1 LREEFWEK
9 YGYEV
14 AKAWLYFGFIK
25 MNIQPI
31 YASAHIK
38 IVAQILEKLGLRLVS
53 EYNHDGIPCVWY
65 ELDKINYQNE
75 NNKIAGVPEHFN
87 LPWHLAIENKV

>member
-1 LREEFWEK
+1 
-9 YGYEV
+9 
-14 AKAWLYFGFIK
+14 

-38 IVAQILEKLGLRLVS
+38 NSGSRRILEKLGLRLVS
-53 EYNHDGIPCVWY
+53 EYNHDIPCVWY

>member
-1 LREEFWEK
+1 MVMKLRL
-9 YGYEV
+9 
-14 AKAWLYFGFIK
+14 LYFGFIK
-25 MNIQPI
+25 MIQTI

-38 IVAQILEKLGLRLVS
+38 ILAPDEFWKIGLRLVS

-75 NNKIAGVPEHFN
+75 NNKIAEYRNISICLAFSHRKQGV
-87 LPWHLAIENKV
+87 

>member
-1 LREEFWEK
+1 
-9 YGYEV
+9 
-14 AKAWLYFGFIK
+14 
-25 MNIQPI
+25 MNIPTI
-31 YASAHIK
+31 YASAHIQN
-38 IVAQILEKLGLRLVS
+38 VGSRRILEKIGLRDF

-87 LPWHLAIENKV
+87 LPWHLAIEKKAI

>member
-1 LREEFWEK
+1 
-9 YGYEV
+9 
-14 AKAWLYFGFIK
+14 
-25 MNIQPI
+25 
-31 YASAHIK
+31 
-38 IVAQILEKLGLRLVS
+38 LEKIGLRLVS

-87 LPWHLAIENKV
+87 LPWHLAIEKAIRIPLIYNGLMFLKEQEKCVKC

>member
-1 LREEFWEK
+1 
-9 YGYEV
+9 
-14 AKAWLYFGFIK
+14 

-38 IVAQILEKLGLRLVS
+38 NSGSRRILEKLGLRLVS

-65 ELDKINYQNE
+65 ELDKINYQ
-75 NNKIAGVPEHFN
+75 K
-87 LPWHLAIENKV
+87 